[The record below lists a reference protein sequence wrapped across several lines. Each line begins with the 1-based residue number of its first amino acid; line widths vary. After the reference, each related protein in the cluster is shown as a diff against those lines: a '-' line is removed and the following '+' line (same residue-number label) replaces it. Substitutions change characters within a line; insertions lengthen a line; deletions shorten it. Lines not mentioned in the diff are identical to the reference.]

1 MQEKILDLAFSAI
14 FESKIQEKEK
24 GKNKRKRRGKHMQ
37 NVISVFNKLKT
48 LAQQNVPVIIIGI
61 VAVLIFVIV
70 LKVALSGKSKK
81 KQEKQEKQEK
91 REKQEKHVKNQKDLN
106 SQRKHHNGYETENP
120 EKTERKERSE
130 RKRKKPE
137 ESRKER
143 IRNGHA
149 VTKERLEEA
158 ENVKKAKTER
168 KEKKKKAENQPELY
182 DDFGN
187 TDIDT
192 EKYYQSENS
201 DYSYSDQLP
210 DESHKAKKTR
220 TIGTRSEGKTEPE
233 LKTDFREEQNILK
246 KMGM

>member
-1 MQEKILDLAFSAI
+1 
-14 FESKIQEKEK
+14 
-24 GKNKRKRRGKHMQ
+24 MQ

-61 VAVLIFVIV
+61 VAVLIFIIV

-81 KQEKQEKQEK
+81 KQEKLEKKEK

-106 SQRKHHNGYETENP
+106 SQRKHHNDYE
-120 EKTERKERSE
+120 TERKERSE

-168 KEKKKKAENQPELY
+168 KEKTERKKKAENQPELY

-187 TDIDT
+187 TDNDT
-192 EKYYQSENS
+192 EKYYDPSENS
-201 DYSYSDQLP
+201 NYSYSDQLP
-210 DESHKAKKTR
+210 DENHKAKKTR
-220 TIGTRSEGKTEPE
+220 TIGNRSEGKTETE